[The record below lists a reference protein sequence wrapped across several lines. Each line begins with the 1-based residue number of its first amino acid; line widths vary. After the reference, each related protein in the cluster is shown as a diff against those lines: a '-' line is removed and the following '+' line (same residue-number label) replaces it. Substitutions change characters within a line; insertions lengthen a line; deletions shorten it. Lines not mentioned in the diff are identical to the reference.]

1 VLGTHDV
8 LLSHPIE
15 DADPK
20 TVMKTED
27 VVMSGTEDCNQ
38 GRIRKSLDDGFA
50 ASDAIGGSPS
60 IVSRRAI
67 VGHVAFFGAVMTAL
81 SRQARAQQVGSG
93 SYSDAAIAT
102 PSASEPVGPS
112 GKEKMRAVKIA
123 RAMRAGPAEV
133 TREATVA
140 EMDSQGNL
148 ATILRKGNNDWV
160 CVPGDE
166 NKIGAPAMCVDA
178 LGMQWFKDVL
188 ARRPK
193 PTNQAPG
200 LCYMLCGATQHSNTD
215 PFDTTSPAIPIG
227 PHWMVLWPF
236 DAKHCG
242 LPTTVRDAGA
252 WIMFAGTPYAY
263 LHICGAPWAGKEYA
277 SDDEPVW
284 TMQYMKRNPAP

>member
-1 VLGTHDV
+1 M
-8 LLSHPIE
+8 E
-15 DADPK
+15 D
-20 TVMKTED
+20 M
-27 VVMSGTEDCNQ
+27 VMSLAEDGNQ
-38 GRIRKSLDDGFA
+38 GSVQQSCDDGI
-50 ASDAIGGSPS
+50 SDPDAIGGSAGM
-60 IVSRRAI
+60 VSRRAI
-67 VGHVAFFGAVMTAL
+67 VGHAAFFGAVMTAL
-81 SRQARAQQVGSG
+81 SSQARAEQVGLG
-93 SYSDAAIAT
+93 SDSNAT
-102 PSASEPVGPS
+102 MAMPSASQPAAPS
-112 GKEKMRAVKIA
+112 SEEKMRSVKIA

-140 EMDSQGNL
+140 EMDSEGNFT
-148 ATILRKGNNDWV
+148 TILRKGNNDWV

-166 NKIGAPAMCVDA
+166 NMIGAPPMCVDT

-188 ARRPK
+188 AKRPK

-200 LCYMLCGATQHSNTD
+200 LCYMLRGATQHSNTD
-215 PFDTTSPAIPIG
+215 PFDRTSPAIPIG

-263 LHICGAPWAGKEYA
+263 LHVCGTPWDGKEYA
-277 SDDEPVW
+277 PGDEPVW